1 MKVLLINNCH
11 FRRGGAETVYFETAE
26 LLLKAGHKVVFLS
39 FEDENNIHT
48 GQPEYFVRRENFF
61 KSVIAYFSNKSAAR
75 VIEEVIEKEK
85 PDIAH
90 AHLMWGG
97 MTASII
103 PVLHKHGIPLVHTA
117 HDYRMICP
125 AYTFKNGRGEI
136 CEKCK
141 GEHDAECVKNRCCKG
156 SLVQSAIMAA
166 EMKYRN
172 VRWHP
177 AKVLDGIIYVSQFA
191 RNKHLEI
198 DPLFAKTKSF
208 VLYNCTNKAANKEK
222 CRGDYFLYFGRLSHE
237 KGVEMVIDVFRQSPG
252 QRLIVVGTGPLEGT
266 LKNNSAG
273 SSQIE
278 FWGYKKGKE
287 LQKIISDANFVIVP
301 SQWYENNPM
310 TIVESYALGTPV
322 IGSDLGGIP
331 EIINDGATGY
341 IFNHESRDSLMDII
355 NAATNITDQEYL
367 NMTENARTFYNNNF
381 TKDGYAAKLVGFY
394 KEVIEQWK
402 SC

>member
-141 GEHDAECVKNRCCKG
+141 GEHYAECVKNRCCKG

-198 DPLFAKTKSF
+198 EGVVFTMYDSRTNLSQEVVDNVKQNLDQFIYQTVIPRNVRLAEAPSFGLPINLYDSRSSGAEGYRKLADEVIRNKLFA
-208 VLYNCTNKAANKEK
+208 
-222 CRGDYFLYFGRLSHE
+222 D
-237 KGVEMVIDVFRQSPG
+237 
-252 QRLIVVGTGPLEGT
+252 
-266 LKNNSAG
+266 
-273 SSQIE
+273 
-278 FWGYKKGKE
+278 
-287 LQKIISDANFVIVP
+287 
-301 SQWYENNPM
+301 
-310 TIVESYALGTPV
+310 
-322 IGSDLGGIP
+322 
-331 EIINDGATGY
+331 
-341 IFNHESRDSLMDII
+341 
-355 NAATNITDQEYL
+355 
-367 NMTENARTFYNNNF
+367 
-381 TKDGYAAKLVGFY
+381 
-394 KEVIEQWK
+394 
-402 SC
+402 